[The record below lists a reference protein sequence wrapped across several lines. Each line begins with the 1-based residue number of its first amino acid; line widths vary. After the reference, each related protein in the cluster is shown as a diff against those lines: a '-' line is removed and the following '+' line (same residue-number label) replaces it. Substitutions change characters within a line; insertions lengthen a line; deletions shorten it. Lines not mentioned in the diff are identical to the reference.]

1 MLFRSENL
9 MPTAKEYAALALS
22 GRYAMTDAA
31 QASLL
36 YVRNK
41 IAMTL
46 TEQIA
51 RRTGQSQ

>member
-1 MLFRSENL
+1 

-22 GRYAMTDAA
+22 GRYAMTNAA

-41 IAMTL
+41 IALTL
-46 TEQIA
+46 TEQVA
-51 RRTGQSQ
+51 RRAGQSQ

>member
-1 MLFRSENL
+1 
-9 MPTAKEYAALALS
+9 
-22 GRYAMTDAA
+22 MTNAA

-41 IAMTL
+41 IALTL

-51 RRTGQSQ
+51 RRAGQSQ